1 MPFNPLSIL
10 NGAVDASG
18 AGGSIRSAIANA
30 SQKTGIDFN
39 YLMGQA
45 KLESGMRSNAH
56 SGTSSASGL
65 YQFVDQSWLR
75 VVKAHGA
82 EHGLGWAA
90 NAISTSASG
99 KAVVNDPA
107 TRQAILSL
115 RNDPTAASLM
125 AAEHASDNKG
135 AIEGTLGRSA
145 TSTDL
150 YMAHFLGL
158 GGARQFLTAMQTNP
172 DRSGAAMF
180 PAAANANRSVFYDST
195 GAPRSLSQ
203 IYNRFAAKLDAAGAP
218 QTIDATSG
226 LSATRLGEW
235 GADVIPGNGEQSTSN
250 AAVWA
255 QNTLAQLSGTSSLG
269 GTLAGTRTET
279 ASLLRPT
286 PNTARLAYMMLA
298 TMGA

>member
-10 NGAVDASG
+10 NGAVDATG
-18 AGGSIRSAIANA
+18 AGGAIRNAIANA
-30 SQKTGIDFN
+30 SQKTGVDFN

-45 KLESGMRSNAH
+45 KLESGMRANAH

-90 NAISTSASG
+90 NAISTSSGGRASVSD
-99 KAVVNDPA
+99 AS
-107 TRQAILSL
+107 TRQAILAL
-115 RNDPTAASLM
+115 RNDPTVASLM

-135 AIEGTLGRSA
+135 AIEGTLGRNA
-145 TSTDL
+145 TGTDL

-158 GGARQFLTAMQTNP
+158 GGARQFLTAMQANP

-180 PAAANANRSVFYDST
+180 PTAAHANRSVFYDST
-195 GAPRSLSQ
+195 GAARSLGQ
-203 IYNRFAAKLDAAGAP
+203 IYGRFAAKLDAAGTAQP
-218 QTIDATSG
+218 AAVNASG

-235 GADVIPGNGEQSTSN
+235 GADVIPGNGEHSTSD

-255 QNTLAQLSGTSSLG
+255 QNTLAQLSGG
-269 GTLAGTRTET
+269 AGSMVGSRTET

-286 PNTARLAYMMLA
+286 PATARLAYMMLA